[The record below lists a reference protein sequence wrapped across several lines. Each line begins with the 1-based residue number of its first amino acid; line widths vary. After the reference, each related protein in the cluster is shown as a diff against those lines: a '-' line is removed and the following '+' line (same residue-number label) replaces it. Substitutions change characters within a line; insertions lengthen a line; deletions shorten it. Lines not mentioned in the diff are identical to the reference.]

1 MSTPTTDRTTEHVV
15 PTSTTGTTVVL
26 RGRGYLV
33 LPLLAALL
41 GAGLAAGIAWLIVSS
56 VSLDIT
62 PAAIGM

>member
-15 PTSTTGTTVVL
+15 PTPTTGTTVVL